1 MAYHNGLPSPTLCA
15 SFNCAAIANR
25 RMCIVEKKLTEIL
38 FVQCVISLLF
48 WDKEICFFTWEN
60 CKLGSCWQT
69 RAEAAHLCVWEQKW
83 VTLGSSDL
91 QRGRRVPA
99 TGWCLCPGA
108 GPKEGSRWVGARRG
122 WSWLT
127 LGNDL
132 RAACRSNLGL
142 GFKNWF
148 LRIQ

>member
-1 MAYHNGLPSPTLCA
+1 MAYHNALPSPTLCA

-38 FVQCVISLLF
+38 FVQRVISLLF

-69 RAEAAHLCVWEQKW
+69 RGWGCTLVCVGTEVGYPGQLRSAAGQ
-83 VTLGSSDL
+83 
-91 QRGRRVPA
+91 RVPA

-108 GPKEGSRWVGARRG
+108 GPKEGSRWVGAHRG

-127 LGNDL
+127 LGNEL
-132 RAACRSNLGL
+132 RAACRANLGL